1 MKRFF
6 GPRTLLF
13 TWSILLSLAAILV
26 VGYLVLAAS
35 YDGRVYPNI
44 KLEGQRLSGQD
55 EAGLAITVSDQSK
68 KLLARDWSFR
78 YNDQSLVVSPQL
90 GQATS
95 IDAARPLVEVDVEAT
110 AAKAWNVG
118 RSNNFAIDWFDSWRS
133 LVFSKDISWQYELDN
148 QRLLSIL
155 KDKFGSQ
162 EKALKNAELEI
173 GIKADGSLDVK
184 TTSEQAGWQID
195 YDAAISQLREQID
208 SGRYQEIVLIA
219 SSVEPEIKLADVPGP
234 EGVEEL
240 VNLAPLEIKDQ
251 NPASSSPLIIKIE
264 KADLARFVNYIPV
277 SFGRIT
283 VGFDQARIERWLT
296 EKVSPLVDREPSP
309 AKFEMRG
316 SRVANFQT
324 SADGRQLDVSASA
337 QAILKTLEQKQKNVD
352 LVVKVI
358 ADDTAQPDSLGIK
371 ELIGTGHSNFA
382 GSPNNRRHN
391 IRVGAT
397 AVNGLLIKPG
407 EEFSLAK
414 ALGNVDKEAGY
425 LPELVIK
432 DNRTI
437 PEYGGGLCQ
446 VGTTLFRAALQSGLP
461 ITARRNHSYRVSYYE
476 PAGMDA
482 AIYIPQPDV
491 RFLNDTPNYILIQFR
506 IEGNDLYFDFW
517 GAKDGRRVKVSTPTV
532 YNIVKPAPTKF
543 ISSPDLKPGEK
554 KCTEKAHNGADA
566 YFDYQVIYNPGT
578 DKEEI
583 KDKRFTSHY
592 VPWQEVCLVGEV
604 ASSTAS
610 STPNNS
616 SSSSS
621 TVSTTTE

>member
-532 YNIVKPAPTKF
+532 YNIVKPAPIKF